1 MESWFND
8 LIGLSVWAL
17 AKGLLLFALG
27 LYLVFALVVV
37 RQVYS
42 MTKVVSGELDWP
54 IKIVVWFHLGLA
66 LALFLLAWL
75 IL

>member
-1 MESWFND
+1 MENWLSD
-8 LIGLSVWAL
+8 LIGISVWTL
-17 AKGLLLFALG
+17 AKFLLLFALG
-27 LYLVFALVVV
+27 LYLIFALVVL

-66 LALFLLAWL
+66 LALLLFAWL
-75 IL
+75 ML